1 MQTKEEIPTYE
12 IEKLSSEDM
21 KKVLKNVMQSTGRP
35 GLNKV
40 IEELIKQSRIKKITN
55 PEIKKGIETLRSIL
69 DDTSQHEA
77 LCDELF
83 YEEYNSECRDW
94 FN

>member
-1 MQTKEEIPTYE
+1 MRKHANSY
-12 IEKLSSEDM
+12 
-21 KKVLKNVMQSTGRP
+21 
-35 GLNKV
+35 
-40 IEELIKQSRIKKITN
+40 SRKKITN

-83 YEEYNSECRDW
+83 CEEYNNECRDW